1 MKFKV
6 ASSRCSQG
14 VGKLT
19 AMVPAVGTLA
29 IVFMETLNGVETSP
43 KHYTLLLFL
52 PKGS

>member
-14 VGKLT
+14 DGKLT
-19 AMVPAVGTLA
+19 SMIPAVGTLA
-29 IVFMETLNGVETSP
+29 TVFIETLNGVEMSP
-43 KHYTLLLFL
+43 KHYILLLFL